1 MTSSTRRTGAAKTP
15 AGPDGRT
22 RRRQER
28 RDRVLAAALELFVER
43 GYDNTTMDEI
53 AERADVAR
61 ATVFNY
67 FARKSLILEA
77 WALRRRERAMAAVA
91 EDQLVG
97 RGLREILTRYL
108 GELADLNISTR
119 GEAVALVGVSVRLTD
134 VLGRPEL
141 GREIADYVRQ
151 CGDRARVR
159 ADVNADQVGLLLS
172 AGYFVTLTKWI
183 SVEPEPFDLRDELLK
198 MVDLMLHGCLTR
210 ESD

>member
-1 MTSSTRRTGAAKTP
+1 MTSSTRHTGGRTP

-61 ATVFNY
+61 ATVFNH
-67 FARKSLILEA
+67 FARKSAILDE

-91 EDQLVG
+91 EEDDLAE
-97 RGLREILTRYL
+97 RGLREILARYL
-108 GELADLNISTR
+108 SELADLNISAR
-119 GEAVALVGVSVRLTD
+119 GESVALVGASVRMTN

-141 GREIADYVRQ
+141 GRELADYVRQ
-151 CGDRARVR
+151 ASGRGQVR
-159 ADVNADQVGLLLS
+159 ADVDADQVGLLLA
-172 AGYFVTLTKWI
+172 AGYFATLTKWI

-198 MVDLMLHGCLTR
+198 MVDLVLHGCLAR
-210 ESD
+210 EPD